1 VVARTNGMRIVALA
15 GLSLV
20 LLAPVSQADNSGG
33 GPMIALVAA
42 ERTNQLVAV
51 DLPSGRIVKR
61 LRMPDD
67 PQNVGACGGIAAV
80 VSVRAGTVALVDVST
95 MKVRRILRGFAE
107 PHIPACSS
115 DGRYVYV
122 TDDAR
127 GQLVVIRKR
136 VVRRVF
142 VGHGAHHMA
151 EDGLGNRLWIA
162 LGERARSIAVVD
174 VSNPAQPRLVGHVDP
189 QGAAHDLAF
198 SPGSTRVWV
207 TYADRRE
214 VGVFSATTGKL
225 VRHIPAG
232 SAPQHVAFGPP
243 GRAYVT
249 SGNDG
254 TMRMFS
260 SRTGRLLRVFRTTYG
275 SFNLATY
282 GSFVTTS
289 SLYRGTLMDF
299 DESGRRWLQKRVA
312 PAARDVAIT
321 TVP

>member
-1 VVARTNGMRIVALA
+1 
-15 GLSLV
+15 
-20 LLAPVSQADNSGG
+20 
-33 GPMIALVAA
+33 MIALVAA
-42 ERTNQLVAV
+42 ETTNQLVAV
-51 DLPSGRIVKR
+51 ELPSGRIVKR
-61 LRMPDD
+61 LRMPVD
-67 PQNVGACGGIAAV
+67 PQNVAICGGTAAV
-80 VSVRAGTVALVDVST
+80 VSVRAGAVTLVDAGT
-95 MKVRRILRGFAE
+95 LKVRRILRDFDS

-127 GQLVVIRKR
+127 GQLAVIRNG
-136 VVRRVF
+136 VVRRLF

-174 VSNPAQPRLVGHVDP
+174 VSSPTQPRLVGHVDP

-198 SPGSTRVWV
+198 SPRSTRVWV
-207 TYADRRE
+207 TYDDRPE
-214 VGVFSATTGKL
+214 VGIFSAATGRL
-225 VRHIPAG
+225 VRRLPAG
-232 SAPQHVAFGPP
+232 SAPQHVAFGSP
-243 GRAYVT
+243 GRAYVS

-260 SRTGRLLRVFRTTYG
+260 SRTGRPLRVFRTTYG

-299 DESGRRWLQKRVA
+299 DESGRRWLQKQVA
-312 PAARDVAIT
+312 PSARDVAVT